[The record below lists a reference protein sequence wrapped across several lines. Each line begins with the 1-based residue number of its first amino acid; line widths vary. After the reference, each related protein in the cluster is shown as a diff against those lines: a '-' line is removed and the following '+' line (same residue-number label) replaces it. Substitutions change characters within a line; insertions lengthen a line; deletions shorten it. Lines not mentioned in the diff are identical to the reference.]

1 CDKGPNRGRPSA
13 STSGTLESVL
23 MVPVRQLGETERGA
37 VERLLD
43 ADPYGAAQVAER
55 VAARGLAWWRAD
67 GRVFGYGSRRH
78 VEALCCLGGPRTPV
92 HAGPSAVAAFAER
105 LAAEDRTCSSIVGRA
120 DAVLGLW
127 ERLEPHWG
135 PARDVR
141 PHQPLLVAD
150 AIPDLAHDRGV

>member
-1 CDKGPNRGRPSA
+1 
-13 STSGTLESVL
+13 

-43 ADPYGAAQVAER
+43 TDPYGAAQVAER

-78 VEALCCLGGPRTPV
+78 VEALCWLWGHLTAV
-92 HAGPSAVAAFAER
+92 LAGPSAVAAFAQR
-105 LAAEDRTCSSIVGRA
+105 LPSEGPTCSWIVGGA
-120 DAVLGLW
+120 HAVLGLW
-127 ERLEPHWG
+127 ERLAPPWG
-135 PARDVR
+135 PAREVR

-150 AIPDLAHDRGV
+150 AMPDLP